1 MLFVRW
7 MMNGLNMTK
16 NVICG
21 VLESLRKFKTQL
33 MISVC
38 DALFSVS
45 HDIKS
50 EGTQTHSRVRLLTTF
65 SVTHCSLVDRR
76 LRDSVTPSVAG
87 MRVNPVTSVRTPS
100 LPPFNRAN

>member
-45 HDIKS
+45 HDIK
-50 EGTQTHSRVRLLTTF
+50 RVRAHRLTRE
-65 SVTHCSLVDRR
+65 SDC
-76 LRDSVTPSVAG
+76 
-87 MRVNPVTSVRTPS
+87 
-100 LPPFNRAN
+100 